1 MTQDLV
7 KTADLESM
15 VIVIV
20 KKHFSKLKFFFSKFE
35 STLETEMNDKI
46 TKSQT
51 GMQEEVDALS
61 IENENL
67 TRKVNKLEENE
78 NRTNRN

>member
-20 KKHFSKLKFFFSKFE
+20 KKHFSKFEKLCSKFE

-67 TRKVNKLEENE
+67 TRKVNKLEANE
-78 NRTNRN
+78 NRTNRS